1 MLCFSDGQQI
11 ATRLS
16 RQITKVTNKMKLTM
30 EKCNAATD
38 SLRDY
43 INGLPKRITFD
54 RISDPTS
61 ELFSDLD
68 TDEICNPLEASAK
81 IPLYTKRKAIDLHL
95 FLKRCEEEEQ
105 LLVVERERLLCY
117 YTKTCCKIN
126 EKLASMADLSGPRHR
141 FSFGSKHELLRMRT
155 RLQNELFDLKELFE
169 LPSGETVRIQADF
182 RNLALSDVESLIDSE
197 SNTEYANE
205 PSDDEEDVEELS
217 DIESDT
223 DCD

>member
-1 MLCFSDGQQI
+1 MLYLSDGHQI

-54 RISDPTS
+54 KISDPTS

-68 TDEICNPLEASAK
+68 TNETCNPVEASTK
-81 IPLYTKRKAIDLHL
+81 VPLYTKRKAIELHL

-105 LLVVERERLLCY
+105 LLVVERERLLSY
-117 YTKTCCKIN
+117 YTKTCCKID
-126 EKLASMADLSGPRHR
+126 EV
-141 FSFGSKHELLRMRT
+141 LL
-155 RLQNELFDLKELFE
+155 
-169 LPSGETVRIQADF
+169 I
-182 RNLALSDVESLIDSE
+182 
-197 SNTEYANE
+197 
-205 PSDDEEDVEELS
+205 
-217 DIESDT
+217 
-223 DCD
+223 

>member
-1 MLCFSDGQQI
+1 MSCLLDGQQI

-16 RQITKVTNKMKLTM
+16 RQITKVTNKMKLTL
-30 EKCNAATD
+30 EKFNAATD

-43 INGLPKRITFD
+43 INHLPKRITFD
-54 RISDPTS
+54 EISDPTS

-68 TDEICNPLEASAK
+68 ATEICSPAEASTK

-105 LLVVERERLLCY
+105 LLVAEKERLLSY
-117 YTKTCCKIN
+117 YTKTCCKID
-126 EKLASMADLSGPRHR
+126 EKLASIADLSGSRGR
-141 FSFGSKHELLRMRT
+141 FWYGSKHELLRMRA

-169 LPSGETVRIQADF
+169 LPAGETVRIQAHF
-182 RNLALSDVESLIDSE
+182 GNLALSDVESLIDSE
-197 SNTEYANE
+197 TRAEYTNE
-205 PSDDEEDVEELS
+205 QSGDEEDVEELS

-223 DCD
+223 D